1 MRLRRAERHE
11 PRGTQQ
17 RHDAGSDTKDKK
29 DKKDT
34 KRRATA
40 AAHDSGGRQM
50 KRSTL
55 FEARRRS
62 AALGPT
68 LVMTLA
74 MTLAAAQ
81 ASMPAYAQS
90 PPSNTADDAN
100 KSNNPLNLAA
110 SLNVQNMFAP
120 SLYGSSAVTNDLL
133 LRGTLPIGP
142 NGLVP
147 VPQILRLTAPVS
159 TRPDPSGGYNTGLGD
174 INLFDIFLVSQG
186 ATQIGIGPL
195 VTAPTATDPT
205 LGTGKWQAGLAAVVV
220 NASRARLVGALVQWQ
235 HSFAGQSGRP
245 TVQSLTAQP
254 FGIFN
259 LPGGWYIRSTG
270 IWTFDLQHGAW
281 YIPVGLGGG
290 KAWKAGGT
298 IYNVFVEPQ
307 YSVAHSGAGVPKWQ
321 IFAGLNMTFGK

>member
-1 MRLRRAERHE
+1 
-11 PRGTQQ
+11 
-17 RHDAGSDTKDKK
+17 
-29 DKKDT
+29 
-34 KRRATA
+34 
-40 AAHDSGGRQM
+40 M

-55 FEARRRS
+55 PEARRCKAALVSTIALAGALVSMQAVAQSQANS
-62 AALGPT
+62 AAD
-68 LVMTLA
+68 
-74 MTLAAAQ
+74 
-81 ASMPAYAQS
+81 
-90 PPSNTADDAN
+90 NAN

-110 SLNVQNMFAP
+110 SFNVQNMFAP

-133 LRGTLPIGP
+133 LRGTLPLGP

-147 VPQILRLTAPVS
+147 VPQILRLTAPIS
-159 TRPDPSGGYNTGLGD
+159 TRPDPTGGYNTGLGD
-174 INLFDIFLVSQG
+174 LNLFDIFLVSQG

-195 VTAPTATDPT
+195 VTAPTATDPA

-220 NASRARLVGALVQWQ
+220 DASRARLLGALVQWQ
-235 HSFAGQSGRP
+235 HSFAGQSSRP

-259 LPGGWYIRSTG
+259 LPDGWYIRSTG
-270 IWTFDLQHGAW
+270 IWTFDLQHGAY